1 MNDMQPWNSVPLIL
15 VCLNGGIIFLMR
27 ELTCGCS
34 MAEIFQK
41 KVNELKWL
49 YVEKLMVE
57 IQTGVRGGFLEIQ

>member
-1 MNDMQPWNSVPLIL
+1 
-15 VCLNGGIIFLMR
+15 MR

-49 YVEKLMVE
+49 YMEKLMVE